1 MTAEGSS
8 PAEPAV
14 EHRAAAPQETS
25 AAAEQAIAQE
35 IEQARAQLAETVA
48 QLAQTAAQLAQ
59 TAAQLAARANVT
71 ERANQAASRLGDQLK
86 LGTGQVKT
94 QSIQQRQRFSRQW
107 AQGAGAATALVVAAI
122 VVARRKRR

>member
-48 QLAQTAAQLAQ
+48 QLAQTAAQLA
-59 TAAQLAARANVT
+59 ARANVAD
-71 ERANQAASRLGDQLK
+71 RANQAASRLGDQLK

-94 QSIQQRQRFSRQW
+94 RAIQQRQRFSRQW

-122 VVARRKRR
+122 VVARRRRK

>member
-48 QLAQTAAQLAQ
+48 QLAQTAAQLA
-59 TAAQLAARANVT
+59 ARANVAD
-71 ERANQAASRLGDQLK
+71 RANQAASRLGDQLK

-107 AQGAGAATALVVAAI
+107 AQGAGAATALVVTAI
-122 VVARRKRR
+122 VVARRRRK